1 MDALCQRFSLAVL
14 LDIAGLARS
23 TFYYQR
29 KLLRNPVDRHASVKE
44 RITGLFHYHK
54 GRYGYRRITAAL
66 RNDGMALNHKTVRK
80 LMRELK
86 LASNLRP
93 RKYQSWKGP
102 CGHLSA
108 NVLQRNFQAS
118 EPNQK
123 WVSDVTEFGL
133 GGGKVY
139 LSPLMDLFNRE
150 IVAWNLS
157 TKPDFGLVA
166 GMLDD
171 GLRQLNK
178 DEHPVLHTDRGW
190 QYQHSQWKMK
200 LSAHGV
206 IRSMSR
212 PGNCLDNAAM
222 ESFFGLLKTECWH
235 HEKYSDVD
243 ELKEAIGIW
252 INYYNYERIKTGLGG
267 LSPVQYRTQYQ
278 QAML

>member
-66 RNDGMALNHKTVRK
+66 RNDGMPLNHKTVGK

-93 RKYQSWKGP
+93 KKYQSWKGP
-102 CGHLSA
+102 CGHTSA

-123 WVSDVTEFGL
+123 WVSDVTEFSL

-157 TKPDFGLVA
+157 TRPDFGLVA

-171 GLRQLNK
+171 GLRQLTKN
-178 DEHPVLHTDRGW
+178 EHPVLHTDRGW
-190 QYQHSQWKMK
+190 QYQHRQWKMK

-212 PGNCLDNAAM
+212 PGNCLDNAVM

-235 HEKYSDVD
+235 HEKYSNAD
-243 ELKEAIGIW
+243 ELKEAIGSW